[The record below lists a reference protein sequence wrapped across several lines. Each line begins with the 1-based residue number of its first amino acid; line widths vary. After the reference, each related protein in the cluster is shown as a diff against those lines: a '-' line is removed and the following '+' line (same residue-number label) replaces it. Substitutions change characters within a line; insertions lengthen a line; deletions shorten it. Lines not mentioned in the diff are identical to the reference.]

1 MMRRISLTVLAAV
14 FCVSVHAQQAPPPAP
29 PKDQAPAQSV
39 PSLTGK
45 WAMAVNMTMGI
56 SRPALTLKQEGQ
68 KLTGT
73 YAGRYGT
80 FPIEGTL
87 KGRAIELFLTMN
99 VEGEKV
105 EMSFVGE
112 VAADGQSMRGDA
124 DLGQAGDATW
134 TAAREKAQGPGPK
147 A

>member
-1 MMRRISLTVLAAV
+1 MTRRFIVPILVAVLAAAA
-14 FCVSVHAQQAPPPAP
+14 HAQQAAP
-29 PKDQAPAQSV
+29 PKDQAPAPSV

-56 SRPALTLKQEGQ
+56 SRPALTLKQDGQ

-87 KGRAIELFLTMN
+87 NGRAIELFLSMD
-99 VEGEKV
+99 VEGQKV
-105 EMSFVGE
+105 EMSFAGE

-134 TAAREKAQGPGPK
+134 TAAREKGLSEF
-147 A
+147 

>member
-1 MMRRISLTVLAAV
+1 MRHAATALALVGLLVAPV
-14 FCVSVHAQQAPPPAP
+14 RAQQAAP
-29 PKDQAPAQSV
+29 PKNQAPEKPAPSQTL

-45 WAMAVNMTMGI
+45 WAMALNMTMGV
-56 SRPALTLKQEGQ
+56 SRPTLTLKQDGE

-87 KGRAIELFLTMN
+87 KGRKIELWLTMN

-112 VAADGQSMRGDA
+112 VAADGNSMGGDA
-124 DLGQAGDATW
+124 DLGQAGDGAW
-134 TAAREKAQGPGPK
+134 TATRVTSQRQ
-147 A
+147 